1 MLDFFFHTSSRK
13 YFFTRLESDF
23 PATPTDSIST
33 CFFCVFKRRAAPWK
47 TPTKKMKT
55 GKGQYN
61 PSISLFFFFSN
72 SQWERLT
79 AAEASRPSCASWRPR
94 LCWLDMKCPAGYRLA
109 ETASQLGVD
118 LHILCLVNLK
128 PCQAKHFHAYVRG
141 KKCLGEFK
149 YCEGKDLYQQ
159 FFFSQTKAHEWVK
172 SVVQ

>member
-1 MLDFFFHTSSRK
+1 MLDFFFIPLAGSTSSLGWNQIFQQRQ
-13 YFFTRLESDF
+13 LIQF
-23 PATPTDSIST
+23 PHASFVCSNVEPHPEKHPPKKWKQEKGSIIL
-33 CFFCVFKRRAAPWK
+33 
-47 TPTKKMKT
+47 
-55 GKGQYN
+55 
-61 PSISLFFFFSN
+61 PSAFFFFCN